1 MASTLNQLVSDLRS
15 VKPSQRSVDIAS
27 VFLMS
32 ISCYYEGHPSNGV
45 VNPLV
50 PVSEIADCSIN
61 YLKDLSF
68 QVLEVVKNFPN
79 APMHLTNERILL
91 FSYYNNLHEITVAN
105 SVIQTPNE
113 QGLFLPSGHIN
124 FSLMN
129 YWLGKGYVNFQM
141 SETTDESYT
150 EGWADNIPLGNGV
163 IYSGHGFIYLT
174 QPTALADYLEGIY
187 EVDGGFSGVDNALRH
202 ISDQYD
208 AFFK

>member
-1 MASTLNQLVSDLRS
+1 MTQTLTQLVSDLRS
-15 VKPSQRSVDIAS
+15 DNPSQRSVDIS
-27 VFLMS
+27 STFLMS
-32 ISCYYEGHPSNGV
+32 ILCYYENHPSGGV

-61 YLKDLSF
+61 YLKNLNF